1 MNMMMAIEMIG
12 LATCEFDKS
21 INLCFPFQIDFVNI
35 TINAMKIG
43 VTFSKTPIPVSKA
56 LSSS

>member
-1 MNMMMAIEMIG
+1 MNMMVAIEMIG

-21 INLCFPFQIDFVNI
+21 INLCFPFLIDFVNI

-43 VTFSKTPIPVSKA
+43 VTFSKN
-56 LSSS
+56 LCL